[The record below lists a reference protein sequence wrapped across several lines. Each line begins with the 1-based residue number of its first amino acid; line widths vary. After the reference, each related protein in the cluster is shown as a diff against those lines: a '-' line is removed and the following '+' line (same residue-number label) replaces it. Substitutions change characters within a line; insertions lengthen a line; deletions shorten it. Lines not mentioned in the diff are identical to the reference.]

1 MVRTRQI
8 DARKFIT
15 DHFEMDQ
22 FDHAYEVFGNAAET
36 GALKV
41 VLSAKGETSND

>member
-15 DHFEMDQ
+15 HHFEMDQ

-36 GALKV
+36 RCAQGRA
-41 VLSAKGETSND
+41 ER